1 MSICRIT
8 YGVTQWLLFTPNCQK
23 CSCYVYVRIYLHILG
38 IQPDGWKTAR
48 SDIISMT
55 IVQETKETQ
64 NSHKLSAM
72 ELKVL
77 KLSSSKL
84 CLG

>member
-1 MSICRIT
+1 MLIGRIT

-23 CSCYVYVRIYLHILG
+23 CSSYVYVRIYLHILG
-38 IQPDGWKTAR
+38 IQPYMAEKRQDPT
-48 SDIISMT
+48 ISMT
-55 IVQETKETQ
+55 IVQEIKETQ

-72 ELKVL
+72 ELKVFQ
-77 KLSSSKL
+77 LSSSKL